1 MSIALRPG
9 AVRTIFAREFIG
21 YFSTPVAYVFLIVFL
36 ALAAALTFEVG
47 GWFNQGQANLLP
59 FFTFHPWLYLFMIPA
74 IAMRLWAE
82 ERHSGTVELL
92 LTLPISTGEA
102 VLGKFLAAWIFAGIA
117 LGLTFPMWITVNLL
131 GNPDNGVIL
140 AGYIGSF
147 LMAGGY
153 LAISSFISAATKN
166 QVIAFVLSAAVCLL
180 FTLGGTNFVLANIP
194 AWVPQAVIDVIASF
208 SFLEHFNQMKKG
220 IIGLTD
226 VVFFL
231 AMMLVFLY
239 ANTLM
244 LQLKKGE

>member
-1 MSIALRPG
+1 MTAALRPG
-9 AVRTIFAREFIG
+9 AVKTIFLREFVG
-21 YFSTPVAYVFLIVFL
+21 YFTTPVAYVFLIVFL

-47 GWFNQGQANLLP
+47 GWFGQGQADLGP

-92 LTLPISTGEA
+92 LTLPVSTGEA
-102 VLGKFLAAWIFAGIA
+102 VLGKFLAAWFFAGIA
-117 LGLTFPMWITVNLL
+117 LGLTFPMWITVNQL
-131 GNPDNGVIL
+131 GEPDNGVIL

-147 LMAGGY
+147 LLAGGY
-153 LAISSFISAATKN
+153 LAISSFISSATKN

-194 AWVPQAVIDVIASF
+194 AWVPQAVVDVIASF

-231 AMMLVFLY
+231 AVMVLFLY
-239 ANTLM
+239 ANVLM
-244 LQLKKGE
+244 LELKKGE

>member
-1 MSIALRPG
+1 M
-9 AVRTIFAREFIG
+9 
-21 YFSTPVAYVFLIVFL
+21 
-36 ALAAALTFEVG
+36 ALA
-47 GWFNQGQANLLP
+47 
-59 FFTFHPWLYLFMIPA
+59 
-74 IAMRLWAE
+74 
-82 ERHSGTVELL
+82 
-92 LTLPISTGEA
+92 
-102 VLGKFLAAWIFAGIA
+102 
-117 LGLTFPMWITVNLL
+117 LTFPMWITVNRL
-131 GNPDNGVIL
+131 GSPDNGIIL

-220 IIGLTD
+220 IVGATD

-231 AMMLVFLY
+231 AVILVFLY

-244 LQLKKGE
+244 LELKKGE